1 MASTIVTHGAE
12 LLPGASAAD
21 RFPDQPRRF
30 LALAGCGWSGYLGT
44 LFYRPKS

>member
-21 RFPDQPRRF
+21 RSRISRAAFWRWLDAVGQ
-30 LALAGCGWSGYLGT
+30 AT
-44 LFYRPKS
+44 